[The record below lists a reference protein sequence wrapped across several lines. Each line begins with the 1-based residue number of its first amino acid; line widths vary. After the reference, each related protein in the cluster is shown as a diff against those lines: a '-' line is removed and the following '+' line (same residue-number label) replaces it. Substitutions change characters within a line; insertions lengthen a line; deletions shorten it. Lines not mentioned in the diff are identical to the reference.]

1 MSSGRVTLPSSI
13 SRIRLWPK
21 APTTMSSLPHC
32 SAKTMIAFAT
42 GLPPLCPEWPSQG
55 TAWCFRYSRAR
66 AGLGG
71 RAVTSCVNGTDR
83 QSNGAQH
90 PGRSPCAGLRSKFE
104 LAPRIHPI
112 RPDPLCAGSVTAAS
126 NAHYARA
133 PRPWILMCHDRSEGE
148 RMEITHEFLSM
159 MLAVRRLGVTVTLHT
174 LKARARSGVREAW

>member
-1 MSSGRVTLPSSI
+1 MTESADDDEPAPPLLGEGDDRVRYRLAATVPRVT
-13 SRIRLWPK
+13 
-21 APTTMSSLPHC
+21 
-32 SAKTMIAFAT
+32 FA
-42 GLPPLCPEWPSQG
+42 GHRMVLQIFKSPGRS
-55 TAWCFRYSRAR
+55 
-66 AGLGG
+66 GG
-71 RAVTSCVNGTDR
+71 RAATSCVNGTDR